1 MDNKKEK
8 KNYVIIAILLLVVG
22 ISIGY
27 AALSATLNITGNT
40 TIGKSS
46 WDVHFENL
54 QVTTGSVE
62 ATTEAAVDG
71 QKTNINYTVTLEKP
85 GDFYEFTV
93 DVKNGGTIP
102 AKIATTP
109 TLAGLS
115 TDQKVYT
122 NYTAT
127 YSDGTPV
134 QANDAL
140 ASGAKKTL
148 KVRVEYNKNVAADQL
163 PTEPQNVELT
173 FAMNFI
179 QG

>member
-1 MDNKKEK
+1 MNGKGNKSF
-8 KNYVIIAILLLVVG
+8 VVIAILLLVVG

-40 TIGKSS
+40 TIGKAT

-54 QVTTGSVE
+54 NETAGSVT
-62 ATTEAAVDG
+62 AVTPAAIDAG
-71 QKTNINYTVTLEKP
+71 KTNITYAVTLTQP

-93 DVKNGGTIP
+93 DFKNGGTIP
-102 AKIATTP
+102 AKVAATP

-115 TDQKVYT
+115 EDQKAYI

-140 ASGAKKTL
+140 DAAATKTI
-148 KVRVEYNKNVAADQL
+148 KVRVEYRSDITSDVL
-163 PTEPQNVELT
+163 PAEGTSAELT

-179 QG
+179 QE